1 MKRRAAIQT
10 TLGDLVAA
18 LTEEVAPFISNERE
32 KNVVVAHILSDLL
45 KNKAVTADKR
55 KIIAL

>member
-1 MKRRAAIQT
+1 MKRKAAIQT

-18 LTEEVAPFISNERE
+18 LSDEVAPFVKNERE

-45 KNKAVTADKR
+45 NNKVLATDKR
-55 KIIAL
+55 KILVP

>member
-18 LTEEVAPFISNERE
+18 LTDEVAPFISNERE
-32 KNVVVAHILSDLL
+32 KNAIVTHILSNVL
-45 KNKAVTADKR
+45 KNTLVAADNR

>member
-18 LTEEVAPFISNERE
+18 LTEEVTPFTSNERE
-32 KNVVVAHILSDLL
+32 KNFIVAHILADLL
-45 KNKAVTADKR
+45 NNKAVAADKR
-55 KIIAL
+55 KILVP